1 MSILLVLA
9 VTAFFVL
16 AWYLTR
22 EDDSGPKSHKSKRKG
37 ERERAAESE
46 SYPYKSQ
53 RKGEREHAAES
64 ESYSQVNNSPQS
76 SPKHAVP
83 RTIALVVYD
92 LVTETDEACE
102 HVVWFTR
109 CEGDEYEVVINGV
122 SVSKGTGPDLDV
134 AHVRDFSSVAMM
146 TAEKIAFPLS
156 VRVNVFRDGQ
166 LFGQGE
172 HVVRGPGEPL
182 PN

>member
-102 HVVWFTR
+102 HVV
-109 CEGDEYEVVINGV
+109 
-122 SVSKGTGPDLDV
+122 
-134 AHVRDFSSVAMM
+134 
-146 TAEKIAFPLS
+146 
-156 VRVNVFRDGQ
+156 
-166 LFGQGE
+166 
-172 HVVRGPGEPL
+172 
-182 PN
+182 

>member
-9 VTAFFVL
+9 VSAFFVL

-22 EDDSGPKSHKSKRKG
+22 EDDSGPKNQRSHKSQRKS

-46 SYPYKSQ
+46 S
-53 RKGEREHAAES
+53 
-64 ESYSQVNNSPQS
+64 QVDQLPKS
-76 SPKHAVP
+76 SPKRAAP
-83 RTIALVVYD
+83 RTIPLVVYD